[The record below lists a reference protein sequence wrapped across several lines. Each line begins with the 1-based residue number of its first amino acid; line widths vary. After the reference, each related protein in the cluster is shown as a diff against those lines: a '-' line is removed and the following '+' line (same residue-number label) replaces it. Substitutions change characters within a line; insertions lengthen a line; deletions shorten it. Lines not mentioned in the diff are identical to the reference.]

1 MSDQFKITR
10 LEETVGGKVISM
22 ETGLMARQADGAIVI
37 QMGDTVLLSAT
48 VCAKEPKPG
57 VSDFTPIT
65 VNYKERT
72 YAAGKYPGGFFKREG
87 RPSTKE
93 ILASRLT
100 DRSVRPLFPEGF
112 SHEVT
117 VTAMVLSS
125 DKMNDAD
132 ILSITASSAALM
144 ISCAPFNGPVAGVRI
159 GRVENNFI
167 INPTLEE
174 REKSDLELV
183 IAGTLEGILM
193 VEGGGQQMAEDVVI
207 QALEVA
213 KVEIDKLCRMQI
225 KLREMAGQ
233 PKLDFKPAALEPEI
247 VQAIQQ
253 STARKEISELLHKF
267 MKKHEREDAVKAIKT
282 RFAEQFAEKFPDTG
296 KNAVSNLIEG
306 IMYEESRAMVLNDRV
321 RADGRKTDQ
330 IRQLDSRVGIM
341 PRTHGST
348 LFTRGETQ
356 TLAVCT
362 LGTPED
368 MQLVEGLEGSY
379 KDRFMLH
386 YNFPGFSTGECKRD
400 MSPGRREIGHGELAR
415 RALKPMMPTE
425 DEFPYTIRIVSDIM
439 ESNGSSSMASVCG
452 GCLCLF
458 DAGVPMKAPV
468 AGIAM
473 GLITDGSRHAVLSDI
488 MGLEDHLGDMDFKV
502 TGTRTGITAF
512 QMDVKLASGI
522 RLDILREAIAQA
534 GRGRMHLLDHM
545 ESVLAKPRT
554 EISRFAPRLF
564 KTHIPQ
570 DKIGALIG
578 PGGKNVRRII
588 EETGADI
595 QIEDDGSVFISA
607 IEAEK
612 AEAARVMVEY
622 YGKEVE
628 VGQVYKG
635 RIVSIQPFGAFV
647 EIIPGKEGLLHISE
661 IENRRIERVE
671 DVLKMGEEV
680 EVKVVEMDNS
690 GKIRLSRKALLP
702 GALPT
707 KPRNTGGGN
716 GGPHRN

>member
-37 QMGDTVLLSAT
+37 QMGDSVLLSAT

-167 INPTLEE
+167 VNPTLEE

-207 QALEVA
+207 NALEVA
-213 KVEIDKLCRMQI
+213 KVEIDKLCRMQL
-225 KLREMAGQ
+225 KLRELAGQ
-233 PKLDFKPAALEPEI
+233 PKLDFKPAALETE
-247 VQAIQQ
+247 VVEAINN

-282 RFAEQFAEKFPDTG
+282 RFNEQFAEKYPETG
-296 KNAVSNLIEG
+296 KHAVSTLIET

-452 GCLCLF
+452 GCLCLL
-458 DAGVPMKAPV
+458 DAGVPMKASV

-512 QMDVKLASGI
+512 QMDVKLATGI

-545 ESVLAKPRT
+545 DSVLPKPRT
-554 EISRFAPRLF
+554 DISRFAPRLF
-564 KTHIPQ
+564 KTYIPQ

-680 EVKVVEMDNS
+680 EVKVVEMDNA

-702 GALPT
+702 GAVPS
-707 KPRNTGGGN
+707 KPRNTGGA
-716 GGPHRN
+716 GGHRN

>member
-1 MSDQFKITR
+1 
-10 LEETVGGKVISM
+10 
-22 ETGLMARQADGAIVI
+22 
-37 QMGDTVLLSAT
+37 
-48 VCAKEPKPG
+48 
-57 VSDFTPIT
+57 
-65 VNYKERT
+65 
-72 YAAGKYPGGFFKREG
+72 
-87 RPSTKE
+87 
-93 ILASRLT
+93 
-100 DRSVRPLFPEGF
+100 
-112 SHEVT
+112 
-117 VTAMVLSS
+117 
-125 DKMNDAD
+125 
-132 ILSITASSAALM
+132 
-144 ISCAPFNGPVAGVRI
+144 
-159 GRVENNFI
+159 
-167 INPTLEE
+167 
-174 REKSDLELV
+174 
-183 IAGTLEGILM
+183 
-193 VEGGGQQMAEDVVI
+193 
-207 QALEVA
+207 
-213 KVEIDKLCRMQI
+213 
-225 KLREMAGQ
+225 
-233 PKLDFKPAALEPEI
+233 
-247 VQAIQQ
+247 
-253 STARKEISELLHKF
+253 
-267 MKKHEREDAVKAIKT
+267 
-282 RFAEQFAEKFPDTG
+282 
-296 KNAVSNLIEG
+296 
-306 IMYEESRAMVLNDRV
+306 MVLNDRV

-330 IRQLDSRVGIM
+330 IRHLDTRIGIM
-341 PRTHGST
+341 PRTHGSA

-368 MQLVEGLEGSY
+368 MQLIEGLEGSY
-379 KDRFMLH
+379 KERFMLH
-386 YNFPGFSTGECKRD
+386 YNFPGFATGECKRD

-452 GCLCLF
+452 GCLSMF
-458 DAGVPMKAPV
+458 DAGVPMKAAV

-502 TGTRTGITAF
+502 TGTRAGITAF
-512 QMDVKLASGI
+512 QMDVKLATGI

-545 ESVLAKPRT
+545 EGILAKPRT
-554 EISRFAPRLF
+554 DISRYAPRLF
-564 KTHIPQ
+564 KTFIPQ

-635 RIVSIQPFGAFV
+635 RVVSIQPFGAFV

-671 DVLKMGEEV
+671 DVLKMGDEV
-680 EVKVVEMDNS
+680 EVKVVEMDNA
-690 GKIRLSRKALLP
+690 GKIRLSRKVLLA
-702 GALPT
+702 GASSS
-707 KPRNTGGGN
+707 GGGK
-716 GGPHRN
+716 GPHKDHKDRGHHKH

>member
-1 MSDQFKITR
+1 MSQQFKITR
-10 LEETVGGKVISM
+10 LEETIGGKVISL
-22 ETGLMARQADGAIVI
+22 ETGLMARQASGAVVI
-37 QMGDTVLLSAT
+37 RMGDTVLLSAA

-57 VSDFTPIT
+57 ALDFTPIT

-112 SHEVT
+112 NHEVT

-125 DKMNDAD
+125 DKLNDAD
-132 ILSITASSAALM
+132 VLSITASSAALM
-144 ISCAPFNGPVAGVRI
+144 ISCTPFNGPVAAVRV
-159 GRVENNFI
+159 GRVDGKYI
-167 INPTLEE
+167 VNPTLEE

-183 IAGTLEGILM
+183 ISGTLEGILM
-193 VEGGGQQMAEDVVI
+193 VEGGGKEIPDEVI
-207 QALEVA
+207 LQTLELA
-213 KVEIDKLCRMQI
+213 KVEIDKLCNLQL
-225 KLREMAGQ
+225 KLREQVGIE
-233 PKLDFKPAALEPEI
+233 KLKFTPAALEQE
-247 VQAIQQ
+247 VAQAIGQ
-253 STARKEISELLHKF
+253 SNVREEIKGLLRKF
-267 MKKHEREDAVKAIKT
+267 MKKHELENAVKEIKT
-282 RFAEQFAEKFPDTG
+282 RFNDQFKEKYPETAG
-296 KNAVSNLIEG
+296 YAVSTLIEG

-330 IRQLDSRVGIM
+330 IRPLDSRVGIM

-379 KDRFMLH
+379 KERFMLH

-400 MSPGRREIGHGELAR
+400 ASPGRREIGHGELAR

-452 GCLCLF
+452 GCLSLL
-458 DAGVPMKAPV
+458 DAGVPMKASV

-502 TGTRTGITAF
+502 TGTRKGITAF
-512 QMDVKLASGI
+512 QMDVKLATGI
-522 RLDILREAIAQA
+522 RLEILKEAIAQA

-545 ESVLAKPRT
+545 DSVLPAPRAD
-554 EISRFAPRLF
+554 ISRHAPRLF
-564 KTHIPQ
+564 KTYVPQ

-612 AEAARVMVEY
+612 AEAARTMVEY

-661 IENRRIERVE
+661 IENRRIQRVE

-680 EVKVVEMDNS
+680 EVKVVEMDNN
-690 GKIRLSRKALLP
+690 GKIRLSRKALLQG
-702 GALPT
+702 GANA
-707 KPRNTGGGN
+707 KPAHHTNKN
-716 GGPHRN
+716 